1 MSEFNLSHLKQLEA
15 ESIHIIR
22 EVAAEFDNPV
32 MLYSAGKDSSV
43 MLHLA
48 HKAFYPGKIPF
59 PLMHVDTQWKFKEMY
74 KYGILHDDANS
85 LIKQLQK
92 IQNNP
97 YKWWSNRLLSKKRK
111 VFCNH
116 FIKTDIN
123 STMLLKTL
131 NNIKL

>member
-1 MSEFNLSHLKQLEA
+1 MVITTYDSTEFYNLIARDKPCLQILSKKLIKKQY
-15 ESIHIIR
+15 I
-22 EVAAEFDNPV
+22 
-32 MLYSAGKDSSV
+32 K
-43 MLHLA
+43 
-48 HKAFYPGKIPF
+48 
-59 PLMHVDTQWKFKEMY
+59 QFKEMY